1 MREKSD
7 ARSFAAGFGTCTILM
22 IMNAG
27 NWDIVARFSGPGRP
41 VGSRSV
47 LPLSSTGSSSLLLSF
62 CFVLM
67 NLVRRLDIKLQP
79 PKDTMRTTPESSAP
93 LRVATIDQTTPG
105 GDGIRLTFAYRSL
118 TGAKSSHG
126 IPPWIDRTTVVR
138 SRHSERHSTF

>member
-41 VGSRSV
+41 VGSRNV
-47 LPLSSTGSSSLLLSF
+47 LPCRAPDLRHSYFSF

-67 NLVRRLDIKLQP
+67 NLARRLDIKSQP

-105 GDGIRLTFAYRSL
+105 GDGIRLTFAYRS
-118 TGAKSSHG
+118 
-126 IPPWIDRTTVVR
+126 
-138 SRHSERHSTF
+138 